1 MRFGVDYR
9 SFETD
14 KDHAENITTPYGYD
28 HTVGYFD
35 EHSSHSVAHIT
46 MWHPVS
52 VNIID
57 NPCHVLHSQETASDI
72 LEEGGDDV
80 KSAWPLWAGLHTC
93 YNGNYNRKRGF
104 KAERIQKDS
113 LSSDCSLQ
121 LENMK
126 LESLV
131 IADQH
136 AAVNMYSGP
145 VHTARHTMGIGF
157 ARSIKPRI
165 THYFGVLRHW

>member
-1 MRFGVDYR
+1 MRFGVDYG

-14 KDHAENITTPYGYD
+14 EDHVKGITTPYGYG
-28 HTVGYFD
+28 HMAGYFD

-46 MWHPVS
+46 MWHPVF

-93 YNGNYNRKRGF
+93 YNGNYNRKQGF

-126 LESLV
+126 SESLV

-165 THYFGVLRHW
+165 THYVSVLRRW